1 MMALLFAHHFYPS
14 PTPVWSLFD
23 RPGRPRPVVS
33 VGVFGPAN
41 SWVGP
46 ALLDTGSDD
55 TIFTEAVAASIGI
68 DLTNAPTGS
77 ASGVG
82 MVAAAIRYAEVRLRL
97 SDGVEFRE
105 WPARVGFTSAPVK
118 RALLGFAGFFPFFTA
133 TFDGDREHFELA
145 VNAIYPGT

>member
-1 MMALLFAHHFYPS
+1 MALLFAQPFYLS
-14 PTPVWSLFD
+14 PAPVWSLFD

-33 VGVFGPAN
+33 VGVFGPTN

-55 TIFTEAVAASIGI
+55 TVFTEAVAASIGI
-68 DLTNAPTGS
+68 DLTNAPSAT

-82 MVAAAIRYAEVRLRL
+82 MVASPVRYAEVRLRL
-97 SDGVEFRE
+97 TDGVEFRE
-105 WPARVGFTSAPVK
+105 WPARVGFTPVPLK
-118 RALLGFAGFFPFFTA
+118 RALLGFAGFFQFFTA